1 MNPMTANNTE
11 QEVKKLSEEWAAAE
25 LRGDTAFLERTL
37 ANDFVGIGPRGFM
50 LTKEEWLQRITSGA
64 LKYDRF
70 DWGEVK
76 VRVYR
81 DAAIVI
87 GRQAQKARYQDQP
100 IEGEF
105 RTMLVFVRQ
114 QGRWLL
120 AGLQLSPIAGPIP
133 GMPSTPPG
141 TAASSPGRR

>member
-1 MNPMTANNTE
+1 MNPMTSNSME
-11 QEVKKLSEEWAAAE
+11 QELKRLSEDWATAE

-37 ANDFVGIGPRGFM
+37 ANDFIGIGPRGFT
-50 LTKEEWLQRITSGA
+50 LTKEDWLQRITSGA

-70 DWGEVK
+70 DWDEVT
-76 VRVYR
+76 VRAYG

-87 GRQAQKARYQDQP
+87 GRQAQKARFQDQP

-105 RTMLVFVRQ
+105 RTSLVFVRQ

-120 AGLQLSPIAGPIP
+120 ASLQLSPIAGPIP
-133 GMPSTPPG
+133 GMPSMPPA
-141 TAASSPGRR
+141 TAASSSGRR